1 MSDLEKGM
9 VNIITVFHKYS
20 GHRGKLKKADLRAL
34 INNEMSNFI
43 KKIQDSETLD
53 KLFADLDQN
62 KDLEIDFQEFIAL
75 IAMVT
80 SACHELFV
88 PNKHDF

>member
-1 MSDLEKGM
+1 MRFLRTLVGHWICRIFFLLTLLFLDMWLFFTPS
-9 VNIITVFHKYS
+9 TVQ
-20 GHRGKLKKADLRAL
+20 
-34 INNEMSNFI
+34 
-43 KKIQDSETLD
+43 KIQDSETLD